1 MADTQAL
8 PGDGVADDDDTA
20 DPTSGSLKRP
30 DADGPHQ
37 TGAEQAAINRQDD
50 PPA

>member
-8 PGDGVADDDDTA
+8 PGDGVADDDTA
-20 DPTSGSLKRP
+20 APTSGSLKRP
-30 DADGPHQ
+30 DADGPQHQ